1 MKALSLV
8 APLILLFIVFGM
20 ILAVLQSTPAVEA
33 AAASAGTEISVDETS
48 AADTAAAALAVPLSG
63 ASSLGTAG
71 AEVMQSAPAPEALE
85 AYPGLGQ
92 FAASTINGNA
102 GDVVGVYVRDIMA
115 LPVQQQPPGDP
126 SYVASQHNLLT
137 EFAMPKRYGAVG
149 ILAHNYLSGS
159 RFSQLT
165 PGTEIVVVFG
175 DGRIARYTVTGSES
189 YQALDPNSPVSDFV
203 HPNDPTRRVLTSSEM
218 FQRIYTQPNQI
229 VFQTCVE
236 AFGDPSWGR
245 IFITAEAAGPIE
257 LSIPPLSMPGLN

>member
-1 MKALSLV
+1 MKPLLLL
-8 APLILLFIVFGM
+8 APIILLFIVFGM
-20 ILAVLQSTPAVEA
+20 IFEVLQSTPVAEA
-33 AAASAGTEISVDETS
+33 AAVDASV
-48 AADTAAAALAVPLSG
+48 AAAELSVPMSG
-63 ASSLGTAG
+63 ASSIGANTG
-71 AEVMQSAPAPEALE
+71 AEVMQSAAAPVALE
-85 AYPGLGQ
+85 TYPGLGQ
-92 FAASTINGNA
+92 FAASTINGIP
-102 GDVVGVYVRDIMA
+102 GDVVGIYVRDIMA

-126 SYVASQHNLLT
+126 SYVASEHNLLT
-137 EFAMPKRYGAVG
+137 EFTMPKRYGAVG

-203 HPNDPTRRVLTSSEM
+203 HPSDPTRRVLTSSEM
-218 FQRIYTQPNQI
+218 FQRVYTRPNQI

-245 IFITAEAAGPIE
+245 IFITAEASGPIE